1 MNKLSYI
8 CLNKKLSNKQ
18 FKFILCNSYC
28 EVSEENSDIIK
39 KTLENKNIILSEV
52 EIISMLNKIKLPIDY
67 PSGEIIMHYLDFLA
81 YKKIYKDICYKFG
94 DERTRQILRNKIAY

>member
-28 EVSEENSDIIK
+28 EVSEENSDFIK
-39 KTLENKNIILSEV
+39 GAIFDRNIILSKV
-52 EIISMLNKIKLPIDY
+52 ELLSTLNKIKLPIDY

-94 DERTRQILRNKIAY
+94 DERTRQILRNKRAY